1 MKNDTKKAAAK
12 TEAAESKKTLAVDAS
27 EAVKK
32 AAPPQSQEAVQALW
46 KKAKLAK
53 AAVEAEVDGITVE
66 QAAAL
71 WAEAE
76 AASKPSPEAVEKA
89 EKAKAA
95 KQAAERRERIAKASF
110 EAELIEE
117 SVFQAAQAKAEAAR
131 QA

>member
-76 AASKPSPEAVEKA
+76 AASKPSEAVEKA
-89 EKAKAA
+89 KKAKAA